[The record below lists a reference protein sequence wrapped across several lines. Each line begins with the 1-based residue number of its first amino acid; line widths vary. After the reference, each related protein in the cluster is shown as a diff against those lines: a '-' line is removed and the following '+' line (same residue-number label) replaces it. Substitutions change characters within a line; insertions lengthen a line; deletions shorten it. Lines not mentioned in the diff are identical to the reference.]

1 MGNIASSINELDN
14 AVLRDTLLHLNDES
28 TSGFAMI
35 LLDSVERGRNSQSRG
50 REDGDGDWNCEKAHA
65 QWTT

>member
-1 MGNIASSINELDN
+1 MLSSD
-14 AVLRDTLLHLNDES
+14 LRDTLLHLNDES
-28 TSGFAMI
+28 TSGFAMV

-65 QWTT
+65 Q